1 MVVYVCFLKNATEET
16 VDKLTKHII
25 NVRVFR
31 SKIGRG
37 RMSVSEVQ
45 GDILLVPQSTIG
57 GKPKGKSMQ
66 YHLNIEK
73 AYGIS
78 LYHKLCQQVRSRV
91 EKIYSGNVKCGVY
104 GTKELLTI
112 ESNGP
117 FTHMIEV

>member
-16 VDKLTKHII
+16 VDKLAEHLI
-25 NVRVFR
+25 NARLFR
-31 SKIGRG
+31 SKTGRG
-37 RMSVSEVQ
+37 CMSVCEVQ
-45 GDILLVPQSTIG
+45 GDILIVPQSTIG
-57 GKPKGKSMQ
+57 GKLKGKSFQ

-73 AYGIS
+73 ADGMP
-78 LYHKLCQQVRSRV
+78 LYHKLCQQVRSSV
-91 EKIYSGNVKCGVY
+91 EKIYGGNVKCGMY